1 MKKIIL
7 ILSVCLSLLSC
18 EQYVTEI
25 SDVTLMGLYVVNEV
39 EVVSTD
45 PQYST
50 YTSYHGGQIFQDND
64 LPQPFNYIKTNDF
77 HIKFENNG
85 FVGNFG
91 MIWTNQSQPNQIPIW
106 YYDTMLSNDISDG
119 FRIFGNNSYNLGY
132 LILNYSSPNQRY
144 NMTFLIEK
152 DGYESLQ
159 LLSSGTFPLGQNG
172 EKKQLRLYL
181 TRIHP

>member
-1 MKKIIL
+1 MRKVIL
-7 ILSVCLSLLSC
+7 LLLVFVLTSC
-18 EQYVTEI
+18 EKYVTEI
-25 SDVTLMGLYVVNEV
+25 SDVTVAGLYVVSEV
-39 EVVSTD
+39 EVVSTN

-50 YTSYHGGQIFQDND
+50 NISYHGGQIFQDND

-77 HIKFENNG
+77 NIKFENNG

-91 MIWTNQSQPNQIPIW
+91 LIWTNKSQPNQIPIW
-106 YYDTMLSNDISDG
+106 YYDTMYSNNGDG
-119 FRIFGNNSYNLGY
+119 FRIFGNNAYNLGY

-144 NMTFLIEK
+144 NMSFLIEK

-159 LLSSGTFPLGQNG
+159 LLSSGTYPLGQYG
-172 EKKQLRLYL
+172 ENKKIRLYL